1 MISHHGPNPAGRMA
15 EVLALF
21 TYTNKC
27 AATWSLVLVAALGG
41 VAVGCSRQKACTKCV
56 VLIGDSITANW
67 QSLTTG
73 RELAGLKVVNRG
85 IPSDD
90 TAHMLARFDSD
101 VIRNRPRVVVILGG
115 INDLVRVPLVSTE
128 QNLETMTEKAERNN
142 IRVVLATLPPAGR
155 RTDERN
161 PTAAVS
167 SDDVGGDEI
176 RVLND
181 WIRNCVARKHYAVA
195 DYYAILADDRGS
207 YLSDLTADGIHPSTQ
222 GYERMEQLLRDAIQ
236 ASLTGRK

>member
-1 MISHHGPNPAGRMA
+1 MV

-21 TYTNKC
+21 TYTNKWF
-27 AATWSLVLVAALGG
+27 ATWSFVLVATLGG
-41 VAVGCSRQKACTKCV
+41 VAMGCSRQKVCTECV

-67 QSLTTG
+67 QGLATG

-85 IPSDD
+85 IPGDD

-115 INDLVRVPLVSTE
+115 INDLVRVPLVLTE
-128 QNLETMTEKAERNN
+128 QHLETMTEKAERNN

-155 RTDERN
+155 RTDEGN

-167 SDDVGGDEI
+167 SHDVGGDQI

-195 DYYAILADDRGS
+195 DYYAILSDDRGS

-222 GYERMEQLLRDAIQ
+222 GYERMERLLRDAIQ
-236 ASLTGRK
+236 ASLKGGK